1 MKRTYSSA
9 LFAVFVFLSGLQS
22 FVSQAAESWRA
33 SIFAGTGEKGYS
45 GDGEAAT
52 RARLNNPYGLVR
64 GPDDAFYVCDI
75 DNHVIRRIDSAG
87 LISTVV
93 GTGEQGYSGDGG
105 LGTAAR
111 LNQPYEIRFDGEGN
125 LFFVEMPNH
134 LIRRVDAISNRISTI
149 AGTGESGFSGD
160 GSAASS
166 AMLNRP
172 HSIQFSPDGKGLYI
186 CDIGNHRVRRIDVAT
201 GLIHTLVGDGRKRA
215 TPDGASFVG
224 CSVNGPR
231 ASDFDSAG
239 NLWLALREGN
249 AIFRLDLDRQLFHH
263 EAGTGKKGFSGNGGP
278 AKEATL
284 SGPKGIAIAPNGD
297 VYFADTE
304 SHSVRYL
311 DRSTGTIELFLGTGK
326 RGAAFSVD
334 PLHCESNR
342 PHGIYVDQDGSV
354 YVGDS
359 ENHRVIVVRPTP

>member
-1 MKRTYSSA
+1 MYKR
-9 LFAVFVFLSGLQS
+9 Q
-22 FVSQAAESWRA
+22 
-33 SIFAGTGEKGYS
+33 
-45 GDGEAAT
+45 
-52 RARLNNPYGLVR
+52 
-64 GPDDAFYVCDI
+64 
-75 DNHVIRRIDSAG
+75 
-87 LISTVV
+87 
-93 GTGEQGYSGDGG
+93 
-105 LGTAAR
+105 
-111 LNQPYEIRFDGEGN
+111 
-125 LFFVEMPNH
+125 
-134 LIRRVDAISNRISTI
+134 
-149 AGTGESGFSGD
+149 
-160 GSAASS
+160 
-166 AMLNRP
+166 
-172 HSIQFSPDGKGLYI
+172 
-186 CDIGNHRVRRIDVAT
+186 
-201 GLIHTLVGDGRKRA
+201 
-215 TPDGASFVG
+215 
-224 CSVNGPR
+224 
-231 ASDFDSAG
+231 
-239 NLWLALREGN
+239 WLALREGN